1 MYKMECSNCKGTG
14 WVTVLVKG
22 IRKGKRCACYLN
34 AEKTRLLTSARLPRR
49 YRHCSIGNFRTQG
62 RKDLIDIT
70 DQIREFISFFPGND
84 QKGLLLIGP
93 PGVGKTHLAVGIIHY
108 LIEDKNLSCIFYD
121 FRELLNAIRST
132 YNPSSQMTEMSVIK
146 PLLDT
151 ELLVLD
157 ELGAEKTTDWVR
169 DILMFIL
176 NHRYNH
182 VKPTIITTNYPDSD
196 DDIEASEDDQE
207 RASAQSYKD
216 HKYARSENLVD
227 RIGDRLRSR
236 LYEMCHTL
244 ILTGPDYR
252 RNQESGAFKKGIR
265 NRLANQLED

>member
-1 MYKMECSNCKGTG
+1 MECSKCKGTG
-14 WVTVLVKG
+14 WVTVTVEG
-22 IRKGKRCACYLN
+22 VRKGHRCTCYLN
-34 AEKTRLLTSARLPRR
+34 SEKTRLLSFARLPRR
-49 YRHCSIGNFRTQG
+49 YQHCSIGNFRTQG
-62 RKDLIDIT
+62 RKDLINIT

-121 FRELLNAIRST
+121 FRELLNEIRST
-132 YNPSSQMTEMSVIK
+132 YNPNSQLTERAVIK
-146 PLLDT
+146 PLLDA

-182 VKPTIITTNYPDSD
+182 VKPTIITTNYPDSND
-196 DDIEASEDDQE
+196 ENGTREDQSETG
-207 RASAQSYKD
+207 AGHSYKD
-216 HKYARSENLVD
+216 HKYARGETLED
-227 RIGDRLRSR
+227 RIGVRLRSR

-244 ILTGPDYR
+244 TLTGPDYR
-252 RNQESGAFKKGIR
+252 RSQESGAFKKGIR